1 MNNFRIENLLNSA
14 EYVIYDKI
22 FLEKLIIL
30 KRIKYRKNILYKNRT
45 WYSFPEISYDK
56 LSKIINVNYNDLLT
70 KLACKF
76 NTY

>member
-30 KRIKYRKNILYKNRT
+30 KRIKYRKNILYK
-45 WYSFPEISYDK
+45 K
-56 LSKIINVNYNDLLT
+56 
-70 KLACKF
+70 
-76 NTY
+76 